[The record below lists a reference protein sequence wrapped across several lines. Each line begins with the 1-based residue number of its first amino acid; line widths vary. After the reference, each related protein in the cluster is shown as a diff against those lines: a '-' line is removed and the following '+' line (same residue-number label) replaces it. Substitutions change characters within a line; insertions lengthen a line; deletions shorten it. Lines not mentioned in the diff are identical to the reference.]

1 MSVEVRLSAISNHHR
16 YVILIP
22 TQRNGENI
30 WRDFVA
36 NLCQFFHLIPIGLH
50 SPRPNTNT
58 MDPLFSYL
66 LGYGGLPGG
75 FNRRRGSSK
84 KPKKQPKENWFERL
98 TIPQN
103 KELCK
108 AAKLRY
114 GGSKKELIDRLLAE
128 PQTSKYGP
136 EGHHIGINVE
146 MLKGMCRERNLQVTG
161 AKYDLVLRIL
171 HCDNNS
177 TPEGA
182 TLKRAATDVV
192 STVDAV
198 SGEVVEKRVPK
209 KRKKAAPSASR
220 IYTRVEKKIEA
231 VKQKKYQVRHCF
243 CLLIYNYY
251 YRAFFRLI

>member
-1 MSVEVRLSAISNHHR
+1 MVSPWLYAESR
-16 YVILIP
+16 YLIC
-22 TQRNGENI
+22 RN
-30 WRDFVA
+30 DD
-36 NLCQFFHLIPIGLH
+36 
-50 SPRPNTNT
+50 TN
-58 MDPLFSYL
+58 S
-66 LGYGGLPGG
+66 YGGLPGG
-75 FNRRRGSSK
+75 FNRRRSSSK
-84 KPKKQPKENWFERL
+84 KPKKQPKKNWFERL

-108 AAKLRY
+108 AAKLRH

-171 HCDNNS
+171 HCDNDS

-209 KRKKAAPSASR
+209 KRQKAAPSASR

>member
-1 MSVEVRLSAISNHHR
+1 LVRTIDHPPEQGIVQGRQTPSRGQQEGTHR
-16 YVILIP
+16 PATV
-22 TQRNGENI
+22 R
-30 WRDFVA
+30 A
-36 NLCQFFHLIPIGLH
+36 
-50 SPRPNTNT
+50 
-58 MDPLFSYL
+58 
-66 LGYGGLPGG
+66 
-75 FNRRRGSSK
+75 
-84 KPKKQPKENWFERL
+84 
-98 TIPQN
+98 
-103 KELCK
+103 
-108 AAKLRY
+108 
-114 GGSKKELIDRLLAE
+114 
-128 PQTSKYGP
+128 QTSKYGP

-171 HCDNNS
+171 HCDNDS

-251 YRAFFRLI
+251 YRAFFGLIYLNNECVFTSHRVIGAAKHTAPKCMISSQPS